1 MPYEIRFEPDARQ
14 HLRGMSAYDRAI
26 VVAAIDVQ
34 LTHTPAEETR
44 HRKQID
50 ASLLGTWELRVGD
63 FRVFYDVLESEAVL
77 LIHAI
82 GVKSHNRLTVGGKEW
97 TL

>member
-1 MPYEIRFEPDARQ
+1 MRD
-14 HLRGMSAYDRAI
+14 LSAYDRAI
-26 VVAAIDVQ
+26 VVGVIDVQ
-34 LTHTPAEETR
+34 LIHTPSEETR
-44 HRKQID
+44 HRKQIE
-50 ASLLGTWELRVGD
+50 ATALGAWELRVGD
-63 FRVFYDVLESEAVL
+63 FRVFYDVLESESVV

>member
-1 MPYEIRFEPDARQ
+1 MSYEIRFDPDSRQ

-26 VVAAIDVQ
+26 VVSAIEVQ
-34 LTHTPAEETR
+34 LIHAPAEETR
-44 HRKQID
+44 HRKPIGD
-50 ASLLGTWELRVGD
+50 SPLGTWELRVGD
-63 FRVFYDVLESEAVL
+63 FRVFYDVLESEAVV

-82 GVKSHNRLTVGGKEW
+82 GVKSHNRLTVGGEEW